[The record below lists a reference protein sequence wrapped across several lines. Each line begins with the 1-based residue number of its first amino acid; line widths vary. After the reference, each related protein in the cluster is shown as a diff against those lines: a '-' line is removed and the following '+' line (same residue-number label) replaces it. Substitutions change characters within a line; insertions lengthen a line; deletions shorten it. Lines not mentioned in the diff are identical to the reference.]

1 MRNEE
6 RGERSEEGGGRREN
20 SLKKQGMKK
29 EKWFFVTLL
38 LSMIVSCA
46 RMGQPDGGW
55 FDDTPPRVVS
65 TNPIEK
71 GTKVKSKKVTITF
84 DEFIKLEDASNK
96 VVVSPPQIEPADIK
110 SSGKNIIVELKDSL
124 KENTTYTID
133 FSDAISDNNE
143 GNPMGNYTYS
153 FSTGERIDTFEVS
166 GNVLDASNLE
176 PVKGILVGLYDDL
189 SDTVFARKPFIRV
202 SRTDSRGRFVIK
214 GIAPGTY
221 RAYALQDADGDYIY
235 SQKSEMIAF
244 NHETFEPYAKPD
256 VRQDTV
262 WRDTLRID
270 SIMRVDYTHFYPDN
284 IVLRAFTVKQTDRY
298 LVKSDRNEPDRLNFF
313 FSNGNDS
320 LPEIKGLNF
329 NSDSAFV
336 VESTLKK
343 DTVTYWIKDTTLI
356 NRDSLMIEAKYLMT
370 DSTGTLVMQTD
381 TLEMI
386 PKMSYEKRMKQK
398 MKDIEKWQKEQDK
411 KKKRGEA
418 YDSIMAQKPLELQI
432 TGNGKITPEQN
443 VFFTMP
449 TPLATCDTAKI
460 HLYSKIDTLWYN
472 SRFEWQQIEGN
483 IRKYMLRAEWRPD
496 VEYSLELDSAAF
508 IDIYGL
514 ASAPRKEGIKVSSND
529 EFGSL
534 IVNVSG
540 INADSATV
548 IVQLLNSS
556 DAVKKEAV
564 VIDGAAEFYYLKAEK
579 LYLRAFVDRNGNGI
593 WDTGDYYA
601 DMQPEEMY
609 YYPKMVETKE
619 KWDIT
624 IGWDVSS
631 TPLVRQKPDA
641 IKKQKSEKEKKLQ
654 NRNAERA
661 NKLGID
667 YNKVLNKIKT
677 KGS

>member
-1 MRNEE
+1 
-6 RGERSEEGGGRREN
+6 
-20 SLKKQGMKK
+20 MKK

-38 LSMIVSCA
+38 LTMIVSCA

-65 TNPIEK
+65 TNPVEK

-110 SSGKNIIVELKDSL
+110 SSGKNIIVELNDSL
-124 KENTTYTID
+124 KDNTTYTID

-214 GIAPGTY
+214 GVAPGTY
-221 RAYALQDADGDYIY
+221 RVYALQDADGDYIY

-270 SIMRVDYTHFYPDN
+270 SIARVNYTHFYPDN
-284 IVLRAFTVKQTDRY
+284 IVLRAFAVKQTDRY
-298 LVKSDRNEPDRLNFF
+298 LVKSDRSEPDRLNFF
-313 FSNGNDS
+313 FSYGNDS
-320 LPEIKGLNF
+320 LPKIKGLNF

-356 NRDSLMIEAKYLMT
+356 NCDSLTIEAKYLMT

-411 KKKRGEA
+411 KKKRGES
-418 YDSIMAQKPLELQI
+418 YDSIMAPKPLELQI

-472 SRFEWQQIEGN
+472 ARFEWQQIEGN

-540 INADSATV
+540 LNADSATV
-548 IVQLLNSS
+548 IVQLLSSS

-564 VIDGAAEFYYLKAEK
+564 VVDGAAEFYYLKAEK

-601 DMQPEEMY
+601 DLQPEEMY
-609 YYPKMVETKE
+609 YYPKVVETKE

-624 IGWDVSS
+624 IGWDVSA
-631 TPLVRQKPDA
+631 TPLTRQKPDA

-667 YNKVLNKIKT
+667 YKKVLNKHKL
-677 KGS
+677 

>member
-1 MRNEE
+1 
-6 RGERSEEGGGRREN
+6 
-20 SLKKQGMKK
+20 MKK

-38 LSMIVSCA
+38 LTMIVSCA

-65 TNPIEK
+65 TNPVEK

-110 SSGKNIIVELKDSL
+110 SSGKNIIVELNDSL
-124 KENTTYTID
+124 KDNTTYTID

-214 GIAPGTY
+214 GVAPGTY
-221 RAYALQDADGDYIY
+221 RVYALQDADGDYIY

-256 VRQDTV
+256 VRQDTI

-270 SIMRVDYTHFYPDN
+270 SIARVNYTHFYPDN
-284 IVLRAFTVKQTDRY
+284 IVLRAFAVKQTDRY
-298 LVKSDRNEPDRLNFF
+298 LVKSDRSEPDRLNFF
-313 FSNGNDS
+313 FSYGNDS
-320 LPEIKGLNF
+320 LPKIKGLNF

-343 DTVTYWIKDTTLI
+343 DTVTYWIKDTTLV
-356 NRDSLMIEAKYLMT
+356 NCDSLTIEAKYLMT

-411 KKKRGEA
+411 KKKRGES
-418 YDSIMAQKPLELQI
+418 YDSIMAPKPLELQI

-460 HLYSKIDTLWYN
+460 QQKKKIDTLWYN
-472 SRFEWQQIEGN
+472 ARFEWQQIEGN

-540 INADSATV
+540 LNADSATV
-548 IVQLLNSS
+548 IVQLLSSS

-564 VIDGAAEFYYLKAEK
+564 VVDGAAEFYYLKAEK

-601 DMQPEEMY
+601 DLQPEEMY
-609 YYPKMVETKE
+609 YYPKVVETKE

-624 IGWDVSS
+624 IGWDVNA
-631 TPLVRQKPDA
+631 TPLTRQKPDA

-667 YNKVLNKIKT
+667 YKKVLNKHKL
-677 KGS
+677 

>member
-1 MRNEE
+1 
-6 RGERSEEGGGRREN
+6 
-20 SLKKQGMKK
+20 MKK

-38 LSMIVSCA
+38 LTMIVSCA

-65 TNPIEK
+65 TNPVEK

-110 SSGKNIIVELKDSL
+110 SSGKNIIVELNDSL
-124 KENTTYTID
+124 KDNTTYTID

-214 GIAPGTY
+214 GVAPGTY
-221 RAYALQDADGDYIY
+221 RVYALQDADGDYIY

-244 NHETFEPYAKPD
+244 NHETFEPDAKPD

-270 SIMRVDYTHFYPDN
+270 SIARVNYTHFYPDN
-284 IVLRAFTVKQTDRY
+284 IVLRAFAVKQTDRY
-298 LVKSDRNEPDRLNFF
+298 LVKSDRSEPDRLNFF
-313 FSNGNDS
+313 FSYGNDS
-320 LPEIKGLNF
+320 LPKIKGLNF

-343 DTVTYWIKDTTLI
+343 DTVTYWIKDTTLV
-356 NRDSLMIEAKYLMT
+356 NCDSLTIEAKYLMT

-411 KKKRGEA
+411 KKKRGES
-418 YDSIMAQKPLELQI
+418 YDSIMAPKPLELQI
-432 TGNGKITPEQN
+432 TDN
-443 VFFTMP
+443 
-449 TPLATCDTAKI
+449 
-460 HLYSKIDTLWYN
+460 
-472 SRFEWQQIEGN
+472 
-483 IRKYMLRAEWRPD
+483 
-496 VEYSLELDSAAF
+496 
-508 IDIYGL
+508 
-514 ASAPRKEGIKVSSND
+514 
-529 EFGSL
+529 
-534 IVNVSG
+534 
-540 INADSATV
+540 
-548 IVQLLNSS
+548 
-556 DAVKKEAV
+556 
-564 VIDGAAEFYYLKAEK
+564 
-579 LYLRAFVDRNGNGI
+579 
-593 WDTGDYYA
+593 
-601 DMQPEEMY
+601 
-609 YYPKMVETKE
+609 
-619 KWDIT
+619 
-624 IGWDVSS
+624 
-631 TPLVRQKPDA
+631 
-641 IKKQKSEKEKKLQ
+641 
-654 NRNAERA
+654 
-661 NKLGID
+661 
-667 YNKVLNKIKT
+667 
-677 KGS
+677 